1 MAEKF
6 NNILIIKPSALG
18 DLVFVLPALSA
29 LRSNFPDAKIDWLVR
44 PEYAPL
50 IEGHRCLD
58 EVVVFD
64 RKFLG
69 KWWYYYKSTGK
80 LFGLF
85 KKLRREKYDAVFDFQ
100 GLFRTAFFGWV
111 TGAKKRYGFAGA
123 REGASIFYTEKVKQ
137 SDANVHLVDLYLDI
151 VRQCGAEVNG
161 AEFEL
166 AIDEK
171 SKSFAVELMNKNG
184 LEAGKFVCF
193 VPGSAH
199 DDKCWPA
206 ERFGALADLILEKY
220 DMGTVTIGTKAEK
233 ELCGKVADSAKSDVV
248 NLAGQTNIG
257 QLKALMGCAGL
268 VVSNDTGP
276 GHIGRALD
284 VPTIIIIGRTNPKR
298 ICPYGKA
305 DGFVAIGAE
314 KRGSEINNYDP
325 EFDIKNITVEMVFEK
340 VISNLSLL
348 GL

>member
-29 LRSNFPDAKIDWLVR
+29 LRSSFPDAKISWLVR
-44 PEYAPL
+44 PEYAAL
-50 IEGHRCLD
+50 IEGHRCLN

-69 KWWYYYKSTGK
+69 KWWCNYKSGA
-80 LFGLF
+80 GLWRLL

-100 GLFRTAFFGWV
+100 GLFRTAIFGWV

-123 REGASIFYTEKVKQ
+123 REGASVFYTERSKQ
-137 SDANVHLVDLYLDI
+137 SDANIHLVDLYLDI
-151 VRQCGAEVNG
+151 VRQCGANVKS

-166 AIDEK
+166 AVDEE
-171 SKSFAVELMNKNG
+171 SMAFAGELMELNG
-184 LEAGKFVCF
+184 LERGGFVCF

-206 ERFGALADLILEKY
+206 ERFGALADMIFDKY
-220 DMGTVTIGTKAEK
+220 EMRTVTIGTKAEK

-284 VPTIIIIGRTNPKR
+284 VPTIIIIGRTNPRR
-298 ICPYGKA
+298 ICPYGKT

-340 VISNLSLL
+340 VISNLSPL
-348 GL
+348 G